1 MITAMNDI
9 AKQAHNGRVAAIIQV
24 INEQMTDL
32 GVRTRAVFTHDVLQ
46 LLCEAKNPESL
57 EKTTIVTKIR
67 EILESISPRNIRR
80 VRINS
85 RILKEQQLLWL
96 ETISQDPEEQLL
108 WSEDIILK
116 KPNLFNRWFNTIPS
130 QSSPP
135 NQPIVNNLSSNS
147 KPEKRQFSLSLIL
160 GIGVSLLLGLIGL
173 WLYSELQ
180 FQLFNAL
187 QSHRKYKVEVSPSP
201 QQPLSSA
208 EQFSQA
214 VKLAMEAVAEGQVAD
229 TRQEW
234 LEIAQK
240 WQQAAD
246 LMAEVSPDFERYK
259 IAQDRAILYRKN
271 QEQAQQKADELNN

>member
-1 MITAMNDI
+1 MNDI

-24 INEQMTDL
+24 INEQMIDL

-57 EKTTIVTKIR
+57 DQSIIVSKIR
-67 EILESISPRNIRR
+67 DILESISPRNIHR

-96 ETISQDPEEQLL
+96 ENIIQDPQEQLL
-108 WSEDIILK
+108 WSQEIILK
-116 KPNLFNRWFNTIPS
+116 KSNFLTHWFQLNSS
-130 QSSPP
+130 QNSIP
-135 NQPIVNNLSSNS
+135 NQPIVNQTSSTFVS
-147 KPEKRQFSLSLIL
+147 QKPPSPLSLIL
-160 GIGVSLLLGLIGL
+160 GVGLSIILGLIGF

-187 QSHRKYKVEVSPSP
+187 QSNRKTQVDVSPSP
-201 QQPLSSA
+201 VEPLSST
-208 EQFSQA
+208 EQFSQG
-214 VKLAMEAVAEGQVAD
+214 VKLATEAAAEGKVAD

-246 LMAEVSPDFERYK
+246 FMAAVSPDFERYLT
-259 IAQDRAILYRKN
+259 AQNRAELYRRN
-271 QEQAQQKADELNN
+271 QEKAQEKADNLNN

>member
-1 MITAMNDI
+1 MNDI

>member
-1 MITAMNDI
+1 MNDI

-24 INEQMTDL
+24 INEQMSDL

-46 LLCEAKNPESL
+46 LLCEAQNPELL

-67 EILESISPRNIRR
+67 GILESISPRNIRR

-96 ETISQDPEEQLL
+96 ETITQDPEEQLL
-108 WSEDIILK
+108 WSEDIVLK
-116 KPNLFNRWFNTIPS
+116 KPILFKRWFNPIPS
-130 QSSPP
+130 QSSTP
-135 NQPIVNNLSSNS
+135 NQPIVNNLSSTPQ
-147 KPEKRQFSLSLIL
+147 PEKRQFSLSVIL
-160 GIGVSLLLGLIGL
+160 GIGVSLLLGLIGF

-187 QSHRKYKVEVSPSP
+187 QYHRKYNVEVSPSP

-208 EQFSQA
+208 EQFTQG
-214 VKLAMEAVAEGQVAD
+214 VKLAIEAAAEGQVAD

-246 LMAEVSPDFERYK
+246 LMAEVSPDFERYAT
-259 IAQDRAILYRKN
+259 AQNRASLYRRN
-271 QEQAQQKADELNN
+271 QEQAQHKADELNNE

>member
-1 MITAMNDI
+1 MSNLMNDI
-9 AKQAHNGRVAAIIQV
+9 AKQAHNGRVPAIIQI
-24 INEQMTDL
+24 INQQMTDL

-57 EKTTIVTKIR
+57 DKSTIVTQIR

-96 ETISQDPEEQLL
+96 ENITQDPEDQLL

-116 KPNLFNRWFNTIPS
+116 KPNIFKQWDKRIPS
-130 QSSPP
+130 QNAKN
-135 NQPIVNNLSSNS
+135 NQPIFNNLSSTS
-147 KPEKRQFSLSLIL
+147 PPEKRQFPLNLIVAVA
-160 GIGVSLLLGLIGL
+160 VSLVLGLMGFF
-173 WLYSELQ
+173 LYNELQ
-180 FQLFNAL
+180 FQLFNTL
-187 QSHRKYKVEVSPSP
+187 QSNKKNNVEVSPSSL
-201 QQPLSSA
+201 QTLSSK
-208 EQFSQA
+208 EQFTQA
-214 VKLAMEAVAEGQVAD
+214 VKLATEASAEGKVAD

-246 LMAEVSPDFERYK
+246 YMAKVSPDFERYK
-259 IAQDRAILYRKN
+259 IAQDRAPLYRRN
-271 QEQAQQKADELNN
+271 QEQAQQKADELNQ